1 VNLNYKI
8 IAAAVVVVCV
18 IVGALVYVEYPYRT
32 QPKLQISTTT
42 SLYDTGLL
50 DAMAT
55 YYQDK
60 YGVNLFFISAG
71 TGQAIEHAKRGD
83 ADLVLVHA
91 PSTENTFMQVDNVGV
106 ARKIIAYNFFIIV
119 GPAGDPAGIENKSPT
134 AALSA
139 IATAGRAGT
148 AKWISRADNSGTDTK
163 AKSLWTKAG
172 FSTDNLREETS
183 WYVESGTGMA
193 ATLNMAS
200 QMQAYTLSDIGTYL
214 AFSGEGS
221 IDLKTLVENSKDLLN
236 VYSVM
241 AINPIL
247 HPELDFDRAVDFIE
261 FLVSD
266 EGQDFI
272 GDFGVSDYGQPL
284 FYPAVRLLIENTDPT
299 MDGWIRDYAFLSYD
313 NQKWECPPPYRAGQD
328 NLYL

>member
-1 VNLNYKI
+1 M
-8 IAAAVVVVCV
+8 AAAVVVVCV

-32 QPKLQISTTT
+32 NPKLQISTTT

-50 DAMAT
+50 DNIAS
-55 YYQDK
+55 YYQQN

-83 ADLVLVHA
+83 ADLVLVHS
-91 PSTENTFMQVDNVGV
+91 PSMENTFMQVDNLGV
-106 ARKIIAYNFFIIV
+106 ARKIIAYNFFTIV

-139 IATAGRAGT
+139 IVAAGRAGL
-148 AKWISRADNSGTDTK
+148 AKWISRGDNSGTDTK
-163 AKSLWTKAG
+163 ARSLWTKAG
-172 FSTDNLREETS
+172 FSVDNLREENTH
-183 WYVESGTGMA
+183 WYVEPVLGMG

-214 AFSGEGS
+214 MFSKEGS
-221 IDLKTLVENSKDLLN
+221 INLKKFSENVKDLLN

-241 AINPIL
+241 AINPTL
-247 HPELDFDRAVDFIE
+247 HPELDFDRTVDFIE

-266 EGQDFI
+266 EGQNLI
-272 GDFGVSDYGQPL
+272 GNFGVGDYGRPL
-284 FYPAVRLLIENTDPT
+284 FYPTVRLLKENTDPT
-299 MDGWIRDYAFLSYD
+299 IAGWIRDYAFFSYD
-313 NQKWECPPPYRAGQD
+313 NTKWECPPPYRAGQD

>member
-1 VNLNYKI
+1 M
-8 IAAAVVVVCV
+8 AAAVVVVCV

-32 QPKLQISTTT
+32 NPKLQISTTT

-50 DAMAT
+50 DNIAS
-55 YYQDK
+55 YYQQN

-71 TGQAIEHAKRGD
+71 TGQAIQYAKDGN

-106 ARKIIAYNFFIIV
+106 VRKIIAYNFFTIV
-119 GPAGDPAGIENKSPT
+119 GPAADPARIENKSPT

-139 IATAGRAGT
+139 IVAAGRAGL
-148 AKWISRADNSGTDTK
+148 AKWISRGDNSGTDTK

-172 FSTDNLREETS
+172 FSVDNLREENTH
-183 WYVESGTGMA
+183 WYVESVQGMG

-214 AFSGEGS
+214 KFSKDGS
-221 IDLKTLVENSKDLLN
+221 INLKKFSENAKDLLN

-241 AINPIL
+241 AINPTL

-266 EGQDFI
+266 EGQNII
-272 GDFGVSDYGQPL
+272 GNFGVGDYGRPL
-284 FYPAVRLLIENTDPT
+284 FYPTVRLLKENTDPT
-299 MDGWIRDYAFLSYD
+299 IAGWIRDYAFFSYD
-313 NQKWECPPPYRAGQD
+313 NKKWECPPPYRAGQD